1 MRAQIQRFSLMKD
14 GWYGPATVDFSETSC
29 CIITGQNGGGKTLT
43 NRMIE
48 LVGKWTANPSRF
60 NLREM
65 EKLAQKTGIQRVN
78 IVVRSTICKGRDKY
92 INALPW
98 ASEFGFDPSHFSE
111 TNTGMSDDYDFAVD
125 VAHLTET
132 NLEFDST
139 TTIQRR
145 QTLELHYMTRHHEH
159 RSRDDQLGAEE
170 NPEDYSPTN
179 YLRLEE
185 HYGDEVFEHARSI
198 STDWDDV
205 TQGLGEELI
214 IAQPRPTD
222 EIHGKTLAE
231 LLGENGLLLQD
242 SGPAGNAQPIHLPVP
257 VLLNVRRHI
266 ENVAADLVDIRE
278 LDEELKDQAFLLQ
291 ALEEGAALH
300 NSMFNTETELSDY
313 VLDARFGLPVEVDVG
328 ALQPFEHHHMTLSQ
342 PNYPAWLAFRRFLG
356 YIPEGEYLSSGQLQ
370 LLAMTRAI
378 LGTEHNA
385 LLMIDEPELSLHID
399 WQRELIGFFRTTF
412 PNHTFLISTHSPDI
426 LYHEV
431 PLVIQIPP
439 LEEEQ

>member
-1 MRAQIQRFSLMKD
+1 M
-14 GWYGPATVDFSETSC
+14 
-29 CIITGQNGGGKTLT
+29 
-43 NRMIE
+43 
-48 LVGKWTANPSRF
+48 
-60 NLREM
+60 
-65 EKLAQKTGIQRVN
+65 
-78 IVVRSTICKGRDKY
+78 
-92 INALPW
+92 
-98 ASEFGFDPSHFSE
+98 
-111 TNTGMSDDYDFAVD
+111 
-125 VAHLTET
+125 
-132 NLEFDST
+132 
-139 TTIQRR
+139 
-145 QTLELHYMTRHHEH
+145 
-159 RSRDDQLGAEE
+159 
-170 NPEDYSPTN
+170 
-179 YLRLEE
+179 
-185 HYGDEVFEHARSI
+185 
-198 STDWDDV
+198 
-205 TQGLGEELI
+205 
-214 IAQPRPTD
+214 
-222 EIHGKTLAE
+222 AE
-231 LLGENGLLLQD
+231 LLEENGLLLQD

-257 VLLNVRRHI
+257 VLLNVRRYI

-313 VLDARFGLPVEVDVG
+313 VLDARFGLPVEVDVE

-439 LEEEQ
+439 LEEER